1 MSYNFEAMALK
12 ALMDGKSEMIPDLS
26 PEYFTDKYVRMYT
39 LCLEFFEDNKKLP
52 SYSELSAII
61 DAKAPV
67 AVKGAYQAI
76 LKNIDS
82 IPENAEPQ
90 VILQELRNLTTL
102 RKVDEDIE
110 ALTMAAKDKDINQV
124 QLLLNKL
131 HSKVNLR
138 GITVSDMADAKNS
151 EEAHALVRSFLD
163 KESEDEF
170 LGGGHSGLTIIS
182 AASGGGKALHD
193 NTLIPTPNGNV
204 RIADLV
210 IGDTVYGRT
219 GETTKVSGVFPQ
231 GTRPTYRVSFKDG
244 RSILADA
251 EHIWTVRNGG
261 GPEKDMTTKEMLDS
275 RIGTPRRDKRYNTN
289 PIGYKYSVPLCE
301 PVRYPEKDLVIPPY
315 VFGAILGDGG
325 TSTGWITFT
334 TADQEIIEY
343 FLSDIV
349 EGDAVITTREYKYA
363 YGVTK
368 APKYLEYL
376 RSKDLM
382 CTTHTKYIPTEYL
395 EGSVEQRVLLLQGLL
410 DTDGHARTN
419 SNAIE
424 FTTISERLAKDMET
438 LVRSLGGTCNTRL
451 KKHTSYKNKNGDSI
465 ACSPAYRQHI
475 RFSNVSNVL
484 PFRLKRKASRYSNT
498 NKTPYLTIT
507 GIDYV
512 GEESCTCISVTA
524 QDSLYVAGS
533 YVVTHNTVALL
544 QAAINN
550 YRDGKNVLFV
560 TLELPKS
567 VLYQRLMSNISGIEF
582 GRIVKKLVTPEEQD
596 VLDKAHDEFFNPA
609 NTNFFKI
616 VDESI
621 TDAELINLVSVEAQL
636 NGLEVCVIDYIQLVE
651 LSGNGDDWRGLSHL
665 AKKLHKLTRNHDLT
679 IISAAQVNSESKTK
693 GSIVPN
699 ITTRGSRELEF
710 SSTQF
715 LHLEVEPETQG
726 LIMYTK
732 KNRIAEPSH
741 IVLEKDFAHMRLKST
756 GMALN

>member
-1 MSYNFEAMALK
+1 MTYNFEALAIK

-26 PEYFTDKYVRMYT
+26 PEYFTDKYIRIYT
-39 LCLEFFEDNKKLP
+39 LCLEFFENNKKLP
-52 SYSELSAII
+52 MYSELSAII

-90 VILQELRNLTTL
+90 VILAELRNLTTL

-163 KESEDEF
+163 KESEDTF

-193 NTLIPTPNGNV
+193 DTLIPTPSGSV

-210 IGDTVYGRT
+210 IGDTVYGRN
-219 GETTKVSGVFPQ
+219 GDTTKVSGVFPQ
-231 GTRPTYRVSFKDG
+231 GTRPTYKISFKDG

-261 GPEKDMTTKEMLDS
+261 GPEKDITTKEMLDS
-275 RIGTPRRDKRYNTN
+275 FKGNK
-289 PIGYKYSVPLCE
+289 YKVPLCE
-301 PVRYPEKDLVIPPY
+301 PIQYPVSKEMYSPYLYGLQLRKGYFIRIPQ
-315 VFGAILGDGG
+315 G
-325 TSTGWITFT
+325 
-334 TADQEIIEY
+334 
-343 FLSDIV
+343 
-349 EGDAVITTREYKYA
+349 
-363 YGVTK
+363 
-368 APKYLEYL
+368 YLQ
-376 RSKDLM
+376 
-382 CTTHTKYIPTEYL
+382 
-395 EGSVEQRVLLLQGLL
+395 GSVKQRELLLQGLL
-410 DTDGHARTN
+410 DSGGTVRHNGT
-419 SNAIE
+419 SIK
-424 FTTISERLAKDMET
+424 FTTVDRLFANDMET
-438 LVRSLGGTCNTRL
+438 LVRSLGGTCKTTRKL
-451 KKHTSYKNKNGDSI
+451 NPKMYSSTFTQRIQFSKTSTVVPFKSKKKL
-465 ACSPAYRQHI
+465 A
-475 RFSNVSNVL
+475 
-484 PFRLKRKASRYSNT
+484 RYTHSS
-498 NKTPYLTIT
+498 KEPYLTIT
-507 GIDYV
+507 DISYM
-512 GEESCTCISVTA
+512 GEKPCTCISVTA

-582 GRIVKKLVTPEEQD
+582 GRIVKKLVTPEEQEI
-596 VLDKAHDEFFNPA
+596 LDKAHDEFFNPA

>member
-1 MSYNFEAMALK
+1 MNYNFESLAIK

-26 PEYFTDKYVRMYT
+26 PEYFTDKYVRIYT

-52 SYSELSAII
+52 MYSELSAII

-138 GITVSDMADAKNS
+138 GITVSDMADAKDS

-163 KESEDEF
+163 KESEDTF

-182 AASGGGKALHD
+182 AISGGGKALHD
-193 NTLIPTPNGNV
+193 DTLIPTPKGNV

-210 IGDTVYGRT
+210 VGDLVYGRN
-219 GETTKVSGVFPQ
+219 GGTTTVSGVFPQ
-231 GTRPTYRVSFKDG
+231 GTRPTYKVSFKDG

-261 GPEKDMTTKEMLDS
+261 GPEKDITTKEMLES
-275 RIGTPRRDKRYNTN
+275 SIGTQRYDKRYNTYTTA
-289 PIGYKYSVPLCE
+289 YKYSVPLCA
-301 PVRYPEKDLVIPPY
+301 PISYPTKDLVIPPY

-325 TSTGWITFT
+325 TSTGMINFT
-334 TADQEIIEY
+334 TADPEIIDY
-343 FLSDIV
+343 FLSDIK
-349 EGDAVITTREYKYA
+349 EGDAVVTTRAHKYA

-395 EGSVEQRVLLLQGLL
+395 EGSVEQRMLLLQGLL

-424 FTTISERLAKDMET
+424 FVTISERLAKDMET

-451 KKHTSYKNKNGDSI
+451 KRFPTYKNKNGDHI

-475 RFSNVSNVL
+475 RFSNVSSVL
-484 PFRLKRKASRYSNT
+484 PFRLRRKASTYSNT
-498 NKTPYLTIT
+498 NKNPYLTIT
-507 GIDYV
+507 GIDYI

-533 YVVTHNTVALL
+533 YIVTHNTVALL
-544 QAAINN
+544 KAAINN
-550 YRDGKNVLFV
+550 YRDGKNVLLI

-567 VLYQRLMSNISGIEF
+567 VMYQRLISNISGVDF
-582 GRIVKKLVTPEEQD
+582 GRIVKKLVTPEEQE
-596 VLDKAHDEFFNPA
+596 LMDKAHDEFFNPD
-609 NTNFFKI
+609 NTNYFKI

-621 TDAELINLVSVEAQL
+621 NDAELVNLISVEAQL
-636 NGLEVCVIDYIQLVE
+636 NDLNVVVLDYIQLVE

-665 AKKLHKLTRNHDLT
+665 AKKLHKLTRTHGIT
-679 IISAAQVNSESKTK
+679 IISAAQVNVEGKIK
-693 GSIVPN
+693 GSILPN

-710 SSTQF
+710 SATQF
-715 LHLEVEPETQG
+715 LHLDLEPETQG
-726 LIMYTK
+726 LILFTK
-732 KNRIAEPSH
+732 KNRLAECRH
-741 IVLEKDFAHMRLKST
+741 VVLEKKFNVMDITST
-756 GMALN
+756 GMSLN